1 MIKLVFYRGLPNR
14 IIAQKEAEKCLRTY
28 PIYLSNTKNRRRRN
42 GEAMYLEIIN
52 RITKTWLGKEKVKQE
67 RSLDNQE

>member
-28 PIYLSNTKNRRRRN
+28 PIYLSNKNRRRRN

-52 RITKTWLGKEKVKQE
+52 RITKTWLGVEKFKQE